1 MSKVWLI
8 TGCSRGLGRALAEA
22 VLVAGHKLVA
32 TARNPAQLTDLVE
45 RYGDQ
50 VCAVALDV
58 TDEPA
63 AGNAIEAAVD
73 TFGRLDVIV
82 NNAGYGDVGS
92 IEDTSLADF
101 RAQIETNLFGVINVT
116 KTAIPL
122 MREQGSGHIIQFSS
136 IVGRLGPPGRGAY
149 AAAKWGIEGFSE
161 VLAKEVGPLGVKV
174 TIIEPGG
181 FRTDFAGASAT
192 IRNGRPEYDSTVGRM
207 ARFQRD
213 FSGAQ
218 PGDPAKA
225 AAVIIHI
232 ASLDEPPLR
241 LLLGSDAVHSAEQSD
256 SARLG
261 ADKKWRE
268 LSVST
273 DFNAGGSGTVYPW
286 E

>member
-73 TFGRLDVIV
+73 TFGRLDVLV

>member
-22 VLVAGHKLVA
+22 VLMVGHKLVA
-32 TARNPAQLTDLVE
+32 TARNPTQLTDLVE
-45 RYGDQ
+45 RHRNQYG
-50 VCAVALDV
+50 AVALDV
-58 TDEPA
+58 TNEHA
-63 AGNAIEAAVD
+63 AGNAIRAAVE
-73 TFGRLDVIV
+73 TFGRLDVLV

-92 IEDTSLADF
+92 IEDTSLAEI

-116 KTAIPL
+116 KAAIPL
-122 MREQGSGHIIQFSS
+122 MREQHSGHIIQFSS

-181 FRTDFAGASAT
+181 FRTDFAGSSAT
-192 IRNGRPEYDSTVGRM
+192 IRDGRPEYDSTVGRM

-213 FSGAQ
+213 FSGTQ

-225 AAVIIHI
+225 AAVIIYI
-232 ASLDEPPLR
+232 TSLDEPPLR

-256 SARLG
+256 SARIE

-273 DFNAGGSGTVYPW
+273 DFNVGSSATVYPW